1 MASSNT
7 KTLPVIPLRDVV
19 VFPQMMVPLFVG
31 RERSIKALEEA
42 QNKDRLLWLV
52 AQKDAR
58 LNDPSPKDIYTMGTI
73 GRIVQLLRLP
83 DGTVRVLIEGK
94 TRAALVDFED
104 VTDKFVARIEP
115 VEEAYERS
123 EEIDSLRRQVY
134 ATFENYLDYVKK
146 IPRELLK
153 PVKAA
158 QHPGQLAD
166 LLAVTVNFKLE
177 DKQTLLETVDSAER
191 LSKVLGLIKA
201 EIEVF
206 QMERKLKG
214 AGKRRNGDKT
224 ETGSAAEPP
233 RPPETGGLED
243 EYRNELKELE
253 EKIESVG
260 LTEEAKEKAQR
271 EMKRLKMM
279 SPMSAEAAV
288 SRNYLDWMLSIPWSK
303 ETEENEDITVARAT
317 LEEDHYGLQKV
328 KERILEFLAVKMISG
343 NLKGPIL
350 CFVGPPGVGKTSIAR
365 SIARATG
372 RDFVRLSLGGVRDE
386 AEVRGH
392 RRTYIGALPGK
403 VIQHMKKAGSIN
415 PVFLLDE
422 IDKLSSDFRGDP
434 ASALLEAL
442 DPEQNNSFNDHFLDV
457 DYDLSKVMFLTTAN
471 YLQGIPAPL
480 QDRMEIIELHGYTED
495 EKVEIAR
502 RYLIPKQ
509 IKENGLEDRKID
521 FQESAIRAIIT
532 LYTREAGVRSLERNI
547 ANIFRKIVVS
557 ILESKSEKKSFRI
570 TPKQVRTHLG
580 IEKFRESE
588 REGADLIGV
597 ANGLAWTEF
606 GGDTLQ
612 IETLVVPGKGQL
624 TITGKLGDVMQES
637 AKAALMYVRSRAAS
651 LGIDPQIFQNSDIH
665 IHVPEGAVPKDG
677 PSAGITLATS
687 ITSALTGIPV
697 RADIAMTGEITLRGR
712 VLPIGGLKEKALA
725 AFRKHIKDIIIPD
738 DNKVHI
744 EEIPEEIAKEI
755 TFHPVSHMDEV
766 LELALLATPFV
777 PLPEKEGGEKNAGG
791 GQHKSTPIN

>member
-1 MASSNT
+1 MASTNS

-58 LNDPSPKDIYTMGTI
+58 LNDPTPKDIFTMGTV

-94 TRAALVDFED
+94 GRASLVDFED
-104 VTDKFVARIEP
+104 VTDKFVARIEL
-115 VEEAYERS
+115 VEESFEPS
-123 EEIDSLRRQVY
+123 DEIDSLRRQVY

-158 QHPGQLAD
+158 KHPGQLAD

-177 DKQTLLETVDSAER
+177 DKQALLETIDATER
-191 LSKVLGLIKA
+191 LKKVLGLIKA

-214 AGKRRNGDKT
+214 AGKRRSGEKADS
-224 ETGSAAEPP
+224 GSTAEPP
-233 RPPETGGLED
+233 RTPDVGGLED

-260 LTEEAKEKAQR
+260 LTEEAKEKSLR

-288 SRNYLDWMLSIPWSK
+288 SRNYLDWILSIPWSK
-303 ETEENEDITVARAT
+303 ETAENNDITKAKDT
-317 LEEDHYGLQKV
+317 LEADHYGLQKV
-328 KERILEFLAVKMISG
+328 KERILEFLAVKMLSG

-365 SIARATG
+365 SIAGATG
-372 RDFVRLSLGGVRDE
+372 RDFVRMSLGGVRDE

-403 VIQHMKKAGSIN
+403 IIQHMKKAGSVN

-495 EKVEIAR
+495 EKLEIAK

-509 IKENGLEDRKID
+509 TKENGLEDHKVE
-521 FQESAIRAIIT
+521 FTENAIRAIIRS
-532 LYTREAGVRSLERNI
+532 YTREAGVRSLERNI
-547 ANIFRKIVVS
+547 ATIFRKIAVA
-557 ILESKSEKKSFRI
+557 ILEKKKRQ
-570 TPKQVRTHLG
+570 K
-580 IEKFRESE
+580 
-588 REGADLIGV
+588 
-597 ANGLAWTEF
+597 
-606 GGDTLQ
+606 
-612 IETLVVPGKGQL
+612 
-624 TITGKLGDVMQES
+624 
-637 AKAALMYVRSRAAS
+637 
-651 LGIDPQIFQNSDIH
+651 
-665 IHVPEGAVPKDG
+665 
-677 PSAGITLATS
+677 
-687 ITSALTGIPV
+687 GIP
-697 RADIAMTGEITLRGR
+697 DYPQTGSYPSGYR
-712 VLPIGGLKEKALA
+712 
-725 AFRKHIKDIIIPD
+725 
-738 DNKVHI
+738 
-744 EEIPEEIAKEI
+744 EIPGNRAGRQRPYRRGQRPGLDRVWRR
-755 TFHPVSHMDEV
+755 HPGNRN
-766 LELALLATPFV
+766 P
-777 PLPEKEGGEKNAGG
+777 GGAG
-791 GQHKSTPIN
+791 QR

>member
-94 TRAALVDFED
+94 TRASLVDFED

-115 VEEAYERS
+115 VEETFERS
-123 EEIDSLRRQVY
+123 EETDSLRRQVY

-214 AGKRRNGDKT
+214 AGKRRNGDKA
-224 ETGSAAEPP
+224 ESGSATEPP
-233 RPPETGGLED
+233 RPPEAGGLED

-260 LTEEAKEKAQR
+260 LTPEAKEKAQR

-303 ETEENEDITVARAT
+303 ETEENDDITVARET
-317 LEEDHYGLQKV
+317 LEADHYGLQKV
-328 KERILEFLAVKMISG
+328 KERILEFLAVKMLSG

-403 VIQHMKKAGSIN
+403 IIQHMKKAGSVN

-521 FQESAIRAIIT
+521 FQESAIRAIIK

-547 ANIFRKIVVS
+547 ATIFRKIVVS

-570 TPKQVRTHLG
+570 TPKQIRTHLG

-651 LGIDPQIFQNSDIH
+651 LGIDPQMFQNSDIH

-687 ITSALTGIPV
+687 ITSALTGIPA

-744 EEIPEEIAKEI
+744 EEIPEEIAREI

-777 PLPEKEGGEKNAGG
+777 PLPEKEGGEKESGG
-791 GQHKSTPIN
+791 RHKSTPIN

>member
-1 MASSNT
+1 
-7 KTLPVIPLRDVV
+7 
-19 VFPQMMVPLFVG
+19 MMVPLFVG

-58 LNDPSPKDIYTMGTI
+58 LNDPTPKDIFTMGTV

-94 TRAALVDFED
+94 GRASLVDFED
-104 VTDKFVARIEP
+104 VTDKFVARIEL
-115 VEEAYERS
+115 VEESFEPS
-123 EEIDSLRRQVY
+123 DEIDSLRRQVY

-158 QHPGQLAD
+158 KHPGQLAD

-177 DKQTLLETVDSAER
+177 DKQALLETIDATER
-191 LSKVLGLIKA
+191 LKKVLGLIKA

-214 AGKRRNGDKT
+214 AGKRRSGEKADS
-224 ETGSAAEPP
+224 GSTAEPP
-233 RPPETGGLED
+233 RTPDVGGLED
-243 EYRNELKELE
+243 EYRNELKEIE

-260 LTEEAKEKAQR
+260 LSEEAKEKSQR

-288 SRNYLDWMLSIPWSK
+288 SRNYLDWILSIPWQK
-303 ETEENEDITVARAT
+303 ETAENNDITKAKDT
-317 LEEDHYGLQKV
+317 LEADHYGLQKV
-328 KERILEFLAVKMISG
+328 KERILEFLAVKMLSG

-365 SIARATG
+365 SIAGATG
-372 RDFVRLSLGGVRDE
+372 RDFVRMSLGGVRDE

-403 VIQHMKKAGSIN
+403 IIQHMKKAGSVN

-495 EKVEIAR
+495 EKLEIAK

-509 IKENGLEDRKID
+509 TKENGLEDHKVE
-521 FQESAIRAIIT
+521 FTENAIRAIIRS
-532 LYTREAGVRSLERNI
+532 YTREAGVRSLERNI
-547 ANIFRKIVVS
+547 ATIFRKIAVA
-557 ILESKSEKKSFRI
+557 ILEKKNGKKGFRI

-580 IEKFRESE
+580 IEKFRETE
-588 REGADLIGV
+588 REGSDLIGV

-606 GGDTLQ
+606 GGDTLE
-612 IETLVVPGKGQL
+612 IETLVVPGKGNL

-637 AKAALMYVRSRAAS
+637 AKAALMYVRSRAEN
-651 LGIDPQIFQNSDIH
+651 LGIDPQLFKNSDIH

-725 AFRKHIKDIIIPD
+725 AYRKHIKDIVIPM

-744 EEIPEEIAKEI
+744 EEIPDEIAKDLI
-755 TFHPVSHMDEV
+755 FHPVSHMDEV
-766 LELALLATPFV
+766 LDLALLASPFV
-777 PLPEKEGGEKNAGG
+777 AVPRDKDDDGKSAGR
-791 GQHKSTPIN
+791 HKSTPIN